1 MNQKFKKLIYL
12 VLIGIIV
19 TSCVP
24 QKKILYLQS
33 QVEGDTTNVFPVDR
47 EQDYKVQ
54 PGDNLYVRIFSL
66 EEKAAEFFN
75 KEGSRSQG
83 NYYNEAGI
91 YLNSYSISDSGNID
105 FPLVGKIHVK
115 DFTTEEV
122 KKKIQEIINEYLTGT
137 TIIVKLVNFNIT
149 LLGEF
154 KRPGKY
160 QVYQDHINIF
170 EAVSMG
176 GDLTD
181 YANRGNVAL
190 IRQTE
195 KGSVLHRLDLND
207 LFILESDFYLLQP
220 NDIVYVQPLKG
231 KQFTFAQFPYGL
243 VFGAIST
250 TLLLINYF
258 K

>member
-1 MNQKFKKLIYL
+1 MKQQLSK
-12 VLIGIIV
+12 VLWGIIV
-19 TSCVP
+19 ILLISSCVP

-33 QVEGDTTNVFPVDR
+33 QLENDTINVFPVER
-47 EQDYKVQ
+47 TQDYRVQ
-54 PGDNLYVRIFSL
+54 PGDNLYVRIFSM
-66 EEKAAEFFN
+66 EEKASEFFN
-75 KEGSRSQG
+75 KEGSKTQG
-83 NYYNEAGI
+83 NYYNAAGI
-91 YLNSYSISDSGNID
+91 YLNSYSISDSGYID
-105 FPLVGKIHVK
+105 FPLVGNIYVK
-115 DFTTEEV
+115 DMTIEEV
-122 KKKIQEIINEYLTGT
+122 KNNVQTIICEYLTGT

-154 KRPGKY
+154 KRPGQY

-181 YANRGNVAL
+181 FANRGKIAL

-195 KGSVLHRLDLND
+195 KGSVLHRMDLNNKY
-207 LFILESDFYLLQP
+207 ILESDFYLLQP
-220 NDIVYVQPLKG
+220 NDIIYVQPLKG
-231 KQFTFAQFPYGL
+231 KQFTFAQFPYGI

-250 TLLLINYF
+250 TLLMINYF